1 MNSYAY
7 VAEEGAGADG
17 ATDFMSKLTVVPG
30 VGKGVGVGGDLKHT
44 ADAAVEA
51 NASTLDAVGG
61 NVAPS
66 EFTAFSGYAAGFS
79 SRYKPETRREGSMQF
94 AALLDRVA
102 SVDPEMRVRFTS
114 PHPKDFPD
122 EVLEVI
128 KNRPNVCK
136 CLHMPAQSGST
147 TTLERMAR
155 GYTREAYLDL
165 IKNVHEKIPG
175 CAITT
180 DIITG
185 FCAETEEEH
194 EDTVSLM
201 KLVKYEQAFMFAYS
215 EREGT
220 AAARKMSDDVD
231 DDVKQRRLAE
241 IIDAFRSSASE
252 RNEREIGRVHLCL
265 VEGVSKKNDRELTG
279 KTDTSKWVVF
289 ADDDVGIYDGGDD
302 DAAASS
308 EAKKS
313 PPKPGEYVAVLVT
326 GCSTGTLFGTCLGRT
341 SLVAFDK
348 MHGGAFKEASEET
361 AKASAAAGAR

>member
-1 MNSYAY
+1 
-7 VAEEGAGADG
+7 
-17 ATDFMSKLTVVPG
+17 
-30 VGKGVGVGGDLKHT
+30 
-44 ADAAVEA
+44 
-51 NASTLDAVGG
+51 
-61 NVAPS
+61 
-66 EFTAFSGYAAGFS
+66 
-79 SRYKPETRREGSMQF
+79 
-94 AALLDRVA
+94 
-102 SVDPEMRVRFTS
+102 
-114 PHPKDFPD
+114 
-122 EVLEVI
+122 
-128 KNRPNVCK
+128 
-136 CLHMPAQSGST
+136 
-147 TTLERMAR
+147 
-155 GYTREAYLDL
+155 
-165 IKNVHEKIPG
+165 
-175 CAITT
+175 
-180 DIITG
+180 
-185 FCAETEEEH
+185 
-194 EDTVSLM
+194 M

>member
-1 MNSYAY
+1 
-7 VAEEGAGADG
+7 
-17 ATDFMSKLTVVPG
+17 
-30 VGKGVGVGGDLKHT
+30 
-44 ADAAVEA
+44 
-51 NASTLDAVGG
+51 
-61 NVAPS
+61 
-66 EFTAFSGYAAGFS
+66 
-79 SRYKPETRREGSMQF
+79 
-94 AALLDRVA
+94 
-102 SVDPEMRVRFTS
+102 
-114 PHPKDFPD
+114 
-122 EVLEVI
+122 
-128 KNRPNVCK
+128 
-136 CLHMPAQSGST
+136 
-147 TTLERMAR
+147 MAR